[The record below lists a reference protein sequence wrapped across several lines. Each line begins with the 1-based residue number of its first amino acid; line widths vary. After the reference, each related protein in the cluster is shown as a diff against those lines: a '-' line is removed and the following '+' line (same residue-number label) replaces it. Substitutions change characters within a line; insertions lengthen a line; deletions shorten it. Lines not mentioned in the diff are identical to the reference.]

1 MEWITKVS
9 YLKRNLATVIRQIDY
24 LFKQSWDESNLSGM
38 HPSGQILNFD
48 GWRQFQNRRTEHMHT
63 PIHVVDAPKID

>member
-1 MEWITKVS
+1 MEWITKVR

-38 HPSGQILNFD
+38 HPSGQIFTFD
-48 GWRQFQNRRTEHMHT
+48 G
-63 PIHVVDAPKID
+63 